1 MPNASWNSAR
11 LVARLAST
19 MPSPKQHAA
28 RQHDDLRPEAVAEAP
43 QAKAA
48 KPITRKLRVMAVEMP
63 VRVQPVSTEIGC
75 RKTASENIAP
85 MLTQVISAPAATIT
99 QP

>member
-1 MPNASWNSAR
+1 MQTLLLVR
-11 LVARLAST
+11 LEQAPVAALGDEQIDFFR
-19 MPSPKQHAA
+19 
-28 RQHDDLRPEAVAEAP
+28 
-43 QAKAA
+43 
-48 KPITRKLRVMAVEMP
+48 RVQMP

>member
-1 MPNASWNSAR
+1 MLPD
-11 LVARLAST
+11 ST
-19 MPSPKQHAA
+19 TTCGPK
-28 RQHDDLRPEAVAEAP
+28 RSLMAP